1 MKKLFL
7 FSVFISSLLYSY
19 AQQKVLVFKLMDEI
33 SPKTW
38 RYTLKALEQA
48 HSIHASAVIIRIN
61 TYGGLLDDADSIRS
75 AILNSEIP
83 VYAFINNNAA
93 SAGALIS
100 LACDSIYMHPGS
112 TIGAASVVNQNAE
125 LLPDKYQSYMRGIMR
140 STATQNHRRPEIAEA
155 MVDGNI
161 VVDSINKKGQVITF
175 TTEEAIKYGYCEA
188 KVNSVEEV
196 LEHTGLDKATIIN
209 YEPSWLDKL
218 IGILNTPFLSG
229 IFILLILGGIY
240 FEFQHP
246 GALFPIGISM
256 VAALLY
262 FAPNYL
268 EGFAANWEIIL
279 FFIGLILLIMEIFV
293 IPGFGVTGIT
303 GIIFLMSAL
312 VLALVKNN
320 YFNFENVQRNSLNI
334 ALAVVSISF
343 VLTIVLAFVAS
354 KFLTSSNYFERIA
367 HTQTLAESKLENSLL
382 HRESVLYMQGICIT
396 DIKPQGKVEV
406 NGNLYNA
413 VSSGEFIDARA
424 IIEVYKENPMM
435 VWVKEIK
442 NIGVKSTEGIA

>member
-7 FSVFISSLLYSY
+7 VLVGTFTLLETF

-38 RYTLKALEQA
+38 RYTLKALEKA
-48 HSIHASAVIIRIN
+48 SSIKASAVIIHLN

-75 AILNSEIP
+75 AILSADMP
-83 VYAFINNNAA
+83 VYVYINNNAA

-100 LACDSIYMHPGS
+100 LACDSIYMHPGG

-125 LLPDKYQSYMRGIMR
+125 LLPDKYQSYMRGLMR
-140 STATQNHRRPEIAEA
+140 STATQNHRRGEIAEA

-188 KVNSVEEV
+188 KVNSIGEI
-196 LEHTGLDKATIIN
+196 LQRTHLSGATIIY
-209 YEPSWLDKL
+209 YEPTLLDKI
-218 IGILNTPFLSG
+218 IGVLNAPFLSG
-229 IFILLILGGIY
+229 LLILLILGGIY

-246 GALFPIGISM
+246 GALFPIGVSM
-256 VAALLY
+256 IAAMLY

-268 EGFAANWEIIL
+268 EGLAANWEILL
-279 FFIGLILLIMEIFV
+279 FFVGLVLLILEIFV
-293 IPGFGVTGIT
+293 IPGFGVAGVTGIVF
-303 GIIFLMSAL
+303 IMSSL

-320 YFNFENVQRNSLNI
+320 YFNFENVQRDTLNI

-343 VLTIVLAFVAS
+343 VVTIALAFVAS
-354 KFLTSSNYFERIA
+354 HFLTSSNYFEKIA
-367 HTQTLAESKLENSLL
+367 HTQTLKESKLVNSITQ
-382 HRESVLYMQGICIT
+382 HESVLHMQGICIT
-396 DIKPQGKVEV
+396 DMKPQGKVEI
-406 NGNLYNA
+406 NGNIYNA
-413 VSSGEFIDARA
+413 VSGGEFIDARS
-424 IIEVYKENPMM
+424 IIEVYKENAMM
-435 VWVKEIK
+435 VWVKHVS
-442 NIGVKSTEGIA
+442 GQ

>member
-7 FSVFISSLLYSY
+7 FLTSFLFLVEIH

-33 SPKTW
+33 APKTW
-38 RYTLKALEQA
+38 RYTLKALEEA
-48 HSIHASAVIIRIN
+48 RKINASAVIIRLN
-61 TYGGLLDDADSIRS
+61 TYGGLLDNADSIRS
-75 AILNSEIP
+75 AILNAEMP
-83 VYAFINNNAA
+83 VYVYINNNAA

-100 LACDSIYMHPGS
+100 LACDSIYMHPGG
-112 TIGAASVVNQNAE
+112 TIGAASVVNQNGE

-140 STATQNHRRPEIAEA
+140 STATQNHRRGEIAEA

-188 KVNSVEEV
+188 KVNSIEEILRRTNLSNATV
-196 LEHTGLDKATIIN
+196 VNFEPSLLDKI
-209 YEPSWLDKL
+209 
-218 IGILNTPFLSG
+218 IGILNAPFLSG
-229 IFILLILGGIY
+229 ILILLILGGIY

-246 GALFPIGISM
+246 GALFPIGVSM
-256 VAALLY
+256 IASLLY

-268 EGFAANWEIIL
+268 EGLAANWEIIL
-279 FFIGLILLIMEIFV
+279 FFVGLVLLILEIFV
-293 IPGFGVTGIT
+293 IPGFGVAGVS
-303 GIIFLMSAL
+303 GIIFLISAL

-320 YFNFENVQRNSLNI
+320 YFNFENVQRNSLNT
-334 ALAVVSISF
+334 ALAIVSISF
-343 VLTIVLAFVAS
+343 FLTIILAFIAS

-367 HTQTLAESKLENSLL
+367 HTQTLADSKLVNSIL
-382 HRESVLYMQGICIT
+382 HRETVLNMQGICIT

-413 VSSGEFIDARA
+413 VSSGEYIEARSK
-424 IIEVYKENPMM
+424 IEVYKENSMM
-435 VWVKEIK
+435 VWVKEIQ
-442 NIGVKSTEGIA
+442 NEGVKE